1 MYFGTLAVVV
11 AELERGVKGA
21 VMAFL
26 TEQHLGGLL
35 AVRSGIAAFESRG
48 ERDARALGT
57 THTQHHVLL
66 TVRGPAHPA
75 GATVKE
81 VAAALGV
88 ASPSAVELIT
98 RMRTAGLLERH
109 PDSRDARVTRLALTP
124 LGEQLLHQLAESH
137 LPRLR
142 QLVTLGVDQLAD

>member
-1 MYFGTLAVVV
+1 
-11 AELERGVKGA
+11 
-21 VMAFL
+21 MAFL
-26 TEQHLGGLL
+26 TEHHFGGLL
-35 AVRSGIAAFESRG
+35 SVRSGIAAFERLG

-66 TVRGPAHPA
+66 TLRGHADPA
-75 GATVKE
+75 GATVKD

-98 RMRTAGLLERH
+98 RMGTAGLLERH
-109 PDSRDARVTRLALTP
+109 ADSRDARVTRLTLTS

-142 QLVTLGVDQLAD
+142 QLVTRGVDQLAD

>member
-1 MYFGTLAVVV
+1 MEYLG
-11 AELERGVKGA
+11 ER
-21 VMAFL
+21 
-26 TEQHLGGLL
+26 HLGGLL
-35 AVRSGIAAFESRG
+35 AVRSGIAAFERLG

-66 TVRGPAHPA
+66 TLRGHAHPA
-75 GATVKE
+75 GATVKD

-98 RMRTAGLLERH
+98 RMGTAGLLERH
-109 PDSRDARVTRLALTP
+109 ADPRDARVTRLELTP
-124 LGEQLLHQLAESH
+124 LGEQLLHQLAGSH

-142 QLVTLGVDQLAD
+142 QLVTHGVDQLAD

>member
-1 MYFGTLAVVV
+1 MS
-11 AELERGVKGA
+11 
-21 VMAFL
+21 FL
-26 TEQHLGGLL
+26 TQRHFRGLL
-35 AVRSGIAAFESRG
+35 AVRSGIAAFERLG

-66 TVRGPAHPA
+66 SLRGHAHPA
-75 GATVKE
+75 GATVKD

-98 RMRTAGLLERH
+98 RMGTAGLLERQA
-109 PDSRDARVTRLALTP
+109 DARDARVTRLALTP
-124 LGEQLLHQLAESH
+124 LGEQLLHQLADAH

-142 QLVTLGVDQLAD
+142 QLMTRSVDQLAD